1 MKNLLLALL
10 LLGPYFM
17 WSQVG
22 IGTTSPNESALLD
35 LDSNKS
41 GLLIPRMTTS
51 QRNAIIS
58 PAVGLLVYQTD
69 NVEGFYYFY
78 GGDSSWVS
86 LSSDADSD
94 SSNEIELPQ
103 SPNTGDMAFW
113 NGIAWDVVPATS
125 NEGATLKFIGGKPT
139 WVGGV
144 NPNIEIGDFID
155 GGVVF
160 YIAPVPTDLDGD
172 GDLDNGL
179 ICSIKNQGLVRWSI
193 GANFLTTNATE
204 PAFGKGAVNT
214 NKIINKRGGLS
225 LNYAAGLARSYNGGG
240 YSDWFL
246 PSKQELDEVYKRMVQ
261 ISSTSLAN
269 GGDAFKTTSNY
280 WSSTEFSNNAAWL
293 KTFGAGGNAA
303 IAKNIP
309 YYVRAIRT
317 F

>member
-10 LLGPYFM
+10 FIGHCIMY
-17 WSQVG
+17 SQVG
-22 IGTTSPNESALLD
+22 IGTTTPNESALLD

-41 GLLIPRMTTS
+41 GLLIPRMTAS
-51 QRNAIIS
+51 ERNAIS
-58 PAVGLLVYQTD
+58 APAIGLLVYQTD
-69 NVEGFYYFY
+69 DDAGFYFFNNT
-78 GGDSSWVS
+78 SSWV
-86 LSSDADSD
+86 LLNTDGDADST
-94 SSNEIELPQ
+94 NELELPQ
-103 SPNTGDMAFW
+103 TPATGDMSYW
-113 NGIAWDVVPATS
+113 NGVSWDVVSAPE
-125 NEGATLKFIGGKPT
+125 NEGATLKFISGKPT

-144 NPNIEIGDFID
+144 NPNIEIGDFIE

-160 YIAPVPTDLDGD
+160 YIAPTPTDLDGD

-179 ICSIKNQGLVRWSI
+179 ICSTKNQGLIRWSI

-204 PAFGKGAVNT
+204 PTFGKGAVNT
-214 NKIINKRGGLS
+214 NKIINKRGGIS

-246 PSKQELDEVYKRMVQ
+246 PSKEELDEVYKRMAQ

-269 GGDAFKTTSNY
+269 GGDTFETTSNY

-317 F
+317 Y